1 MAASA
6 AVRSRLMLA
15 AAKNKGNRPHAIPSL
30 RLLTS
35 PAWLMLERLRSP
47 IVVRQKIAA
56 EVGTSL
62 APAVETRLQGD
73 V

>member
-1 MAASA
+1 M
-6 AVRSRLMLA
+6 
-15 AAKNKGNRPHAIPSL
+15 PSL

-56 EVGTSL
+56 RDRDLRS
-62 APAVETRLQGD
+62 AA
-73 V
+73 